1 MDYKV
6 SLDNFSGPLDLLLH
20 LVKEEEV
27 EIHEIPITTI
37 CDRYLEYLKALEVL
51 DVDVAA
57 DFLVMATTLMLIKS
71 RSLLPS
77 DAEEVDLEEE
87 LDPQDE
93 LIQQLLEYKRFK
105 MAARDLSDRALVRGR
120 IVPFHPPER
129 DVDRE
134 IPLEEIDLWDLVRA
148 FSALLRETG
157 LDRGA
162 PRHIH
167 DEKPLR
173 EYIDEVFSTLR
184 LRRRLMFEE
193 LFEGSRKIETVI
205 GRFLALLELARRG
218 RLRARQSSSF
228 DRIELELLDDRELS
242 DDEILA
248 AEADN
253 RPVISQDGPSA
264 DDVEREILADAPA
277 DVDETA
283 RREVHPTKAA
293 PPEPAPESMANDGG
307 EGG

>member
-57 DFLVMATTLMLIKS
+57 DFLVMASTLMLIKS
-71 RSLLPS
+71 RSLLPHEE
-77 DAEEVDLEEE
+77 EEVDLEEE
-87 LDPQDE
+87 LDPEDE

-105 MAARDLSDRALVRGR
+105 MAARDLSDRALVRAR
-120 IVPFHPPER
+120 IVPFSPPER

-162 PRHIH
+162 TRQIH

-184 LRRRLMFEE
+184 QRRRVMFEE

-228 DRIELELLDDRELS
+228 DRIEIELLDDRELS

-253 RPVISQDGPSA
+253 RPAIGKDGPTA

-277 DVDETA
+277 EAGETA
-283 RREVHPTKAA
+283 RREVNHREA
-293 PPEPAPESMANDGG
+293 PPRDGAESAWSGQGD
-307 EGG
+307 